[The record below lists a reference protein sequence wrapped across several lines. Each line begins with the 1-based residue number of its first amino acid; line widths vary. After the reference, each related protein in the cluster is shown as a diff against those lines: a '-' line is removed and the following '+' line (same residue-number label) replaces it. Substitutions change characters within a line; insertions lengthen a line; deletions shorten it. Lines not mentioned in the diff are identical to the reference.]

1 MAVVNTITLIKSGS
15 TFADVDEVRSD
26 IQAIINDASY
36 LTYMNDL
43 KTAGTMT
50 VTEEFNTDTQIYTSV
65 RTFDDEVYAT
75 WNNDKKP
82 NVATNK
88 SALESAG
95 YTISSKISS

>member
-1 MAVVNTITLIKSGS
+1 MAVVNTITLTKSGS
-15 TFADVDEVRSD
+15 TFADVDDVRSD

-36 LTYMNDL
+36 FTYMNDL

-50 VTEEFNTDTQIYTSV
+50 TTEEFNTDTQTYTSV

-75 WNNDKKP
+75 WNNNKSS

-88 SALESAG
+88 AALESAG
-95 YTISSKISS
+95 YIINSNIA

>member
-26 IQAIINDASY
+26 IQAIINDTSY

-50 VTEEFNTDTQIYTSV
+50 TTEEFNTDTQTYTSV
-65 RTFDDEVYAT
+65 RTFDDDVYTT
-75 WNNDKKP
+75 WNNNKSS

-88 SALESAG
+88 AALESAG
-95 YTISSKISS
+95 YTINSNIA